1 MRPVE
6 IQNSI
11 MQAPSAERNAQQ
23 QVTRTEL
30 AQQTFQQQ
38 LERTASERPSQ
49 VQATQPAAGDDA
61 VAITPDEHGEQRR
74 RRPRS
79 RARPAPGSAQGEPR
93 SAISS
98 TTGRVGG
105 AQSTA
110 PTPGSKIDVV
120 I

>member
-38 LERTASERPSQ
+38 LERTASQRPSQ
-49 VQATQPAAGDDA
+49 VQATQPAVGADA

-74 RRPRS
+74 RRRSPR
-79 RARPAPGSAQGEPR
+79 RAPAPGAGQGPAANTAAPEP
-93 SAISS
+93 
-98 TTGRVGG
+98 V
-105 AQSTA
+105 
-110 PTPGSKIDVV
+110 TPGSKIDVV